1 MKKLLTALLIT
12 ASATAMASDAEIKS
26 KLQALGAKN
35 IEVKDSPVKGLKTAV
50 TDQGI
55 LYVSENGQYVLESIM
70 YSAMTLYSNGGAS
83 RTRLAESHH
92 RWEDMLASK
101 KEEKLSRTQE
111 LNTAKIQ
118 ALRELGYTKID
129 EKNASEVLN
138 KIAEIMSQKF

>member
-1 MKKLLTALLIT
+1 MF
-12 ASATAMASDAEIKS
+12 D
-26 KLQALGAKN
+26 
-35 IEVKDSPVKGLKTAV
+35 
-50 TDQGI
+50 
-55 LYVSENGQYVLESIM
+55 ENGQYVLESIM

>member
-55 LYVSENGQYVLESIM
+55 LYVSENEHWWCDG
-70 YSAMTLYSNGGAS
+70 
-83 RTRLAESHH
+83 
-92 RWEDMLASK
+92 
-101 KEEKLSRTQE
+101 
-111 LNTAKIQ
+111 
-118 ALRELGYTKID
+118 
-129 EKNASEVLN
+129 
-138 KIAEIMSQKF
+138 